1 MLWKLEPE
9 GTRDDLIFAIEDWN
23 EEAQEKQF
31 VTEIKAYDRET
42 DSMRTLW
49 RRHSQRIEAGPR
61 VNTVLE
67 ALKYYDMHLKI
78 PNYTFTDYIPF
89 LEHCFNQALARLA
102 EAGWS
107 SIKAPVL
114 HQPNT
119 EPHGHQS
126 REWIRAEFP
135 DANLA

>member
-1 MLWKLEPE
+1 
-9 GTRDDLIFAIEDWN
+9 
-23 EEAQEKQF
+23 
-31 VTEIKAYDRET
+31 
-42 DSMRTLW
+42 
-49 RRHSQRIEAGPR
+49 
-61 VNTVLE
+61 LE

-114 HQPNT
+114 HKPNT

-126 REWIRAEFP
+126 REWVRAEFP
-135 DANLA
+135 DANLARAFYYTMRGRVVTSHRTAFTLDIWNPTMGAEVLNVERAQ